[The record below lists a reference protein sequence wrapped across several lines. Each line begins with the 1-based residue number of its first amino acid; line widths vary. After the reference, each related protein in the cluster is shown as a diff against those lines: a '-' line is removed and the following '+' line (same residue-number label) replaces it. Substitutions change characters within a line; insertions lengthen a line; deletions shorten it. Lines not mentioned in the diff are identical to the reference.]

1 MMSGNLSSSQQEQ
14 GFNML
19 ISKYFN
25 RAVVGLAALMMMTV
39 SAAAQSKVLVVDS
52 QRIVSE
58 SEVGKHV
65 KRQIEAI
72 GKTMSSELKS
82 TASPLQTT
90 GQSLNAE
97 LQGKTPAEQKAA
109 IQSRP
114 DLQKKY
120 VEFLQ
125 TENTVKQQAQV
136 KKYEMAVTEQKAKIQ
151 IATKMQEII
160 EAIAKERGADVVLDK
175 STIIYGDPVDITDA
189 VMSRLNSQMTRIS
202 VVRERAPTK

>member
-1 MMSGNLSSSQQEQ
+1 MMSENPSNSQQEQ
-14 GFNML
+14 GSNML
-19 ISKYFN
+19 ISKYFS
-25 RAVVGLAALMMMTV
+25 RVALGVTALVMMTV

-65 KRQIEAI
+65 KRQMEAI

-82 TASPLQTT
+82 TATPLKST

-97 LQGKTPAEQKAA
+97 LKGKTPAEQKAA
-109 IQSRP
+109 LQSRP

-125 TENTVKQQAQV
+125 TENNVKKEAQV
-136 KKYEMAVTEQKAKIQ
+136 KQYEMAATEQKAKIQ

-175 STIIYGDPVDITDA
+175 STIIYGAPVDITDA
-189 VMSRLNSQMTRIS
+189 VLARLNSQMTRIS
-202 VVRERAPTK
+202 VVRERAPTQ